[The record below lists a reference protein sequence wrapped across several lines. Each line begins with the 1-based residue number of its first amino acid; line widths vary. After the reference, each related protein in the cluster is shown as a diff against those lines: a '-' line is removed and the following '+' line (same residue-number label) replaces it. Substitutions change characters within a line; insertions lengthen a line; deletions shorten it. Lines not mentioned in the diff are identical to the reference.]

1 MTNHNILPIIKIGN
15 KQTNR
20 IINEQFKEI
29 NEQKSMNKKG
39 EIKFIKK
46 IKNENGK
53 LKTFLSLL
61 KFFTRLMD
69 DTNFIHLEGK
79 VMVQKVAFIEK
90 NEVINYIDMLMDNLS
105 QITDNTGEFLL
116 NFDGLVVDDK
126 SWNVWN
132 WPQGVGLYGIFK
144 YWKLTNSQKALNIIT
159 DWFEARFEE
168 GVPPKNVNTMAP
180 LLTLAFLYEETKDQ
194 TFVPYLEDWAE
205 WVMYDMPRTKEDGLQ
220 HMTYGPENKNQLWDD
235 TLMMTVLP
243 LAKIGRLFNK
253 PEYIEEAK
261 KQFLIHIKY
270 LSDRKT
276 GLWFHGWTFEENH
289 NYAEALWGRGNC
301 WITIAIPEIIE
312 ILGLKEGDYL
322 RDFLID
328 TLNRQI
334 EALTNFQDES
344 GLWHTLINDNTSYL
358 EASATAGFAYGILK
372 SVHKGYI
379 SQEYK
384 EVAYKAIQGITKEIN
399 DDGAL
404 QKVSVGTG
412 MGDSL
417 HFYKEIK
424 ITTMPYGQSL
434 AVLCLSE
441 FLHDY
446 N

>member
-1 MTNHNILPIIKIGN
+1 
-15 KQTNR
+15 
-20 IINEQFKEI
+20 
-29 NEQKSMNKKG
+29 
-39 EIKFIKK
+39 
-46 IKNENGK
+46 
-53 LKTFLSLL
+53 
-61 KFFTRLMD
+61 
-69 DTNFIHLEGK
+69 
-79 VMVQKVAFIEK
+79 MVQKQASLEK
-90 NEVINYIDMLMDNLS
+90 TDILNYIEVLMDNLS
-105 QITDNTGEFLL
+105 KISDDTGEFLL

-144 YWKLTNSQKALNIIT
+144 YWKLTNDQKALRIIT
-159 DWFEARFEE
+159 DWFNARFEE

-194 TFVPYLEDWAE
+194 TFVPYLESWAE
-205 WVMYDMPRTKEDGLQ
+205 WVMYEMPRTKEDGLQ

-253 PEYIEEAK
+253 QEYIEEAK

-312 ILGLKEGDYL
+312 ILNLQKGDFL
-322 RDFLID
+322 REFLID
-328 TLNRQI
+328 TLQRQV
-334 EALTNFQDES
+334 EALAEYQNES
-344 GLWHTLINDNTSYL
+344 GLWHTLINDKTSYL

-372 SVHKGYI
+372 SIHKRYI
-379 SQEYK
+379 SQEYR
-384 EVAYKAIQGITKEIN
+384 EVAYKAIKGIVQEIN
-399 DDGAL
+399 EEGAL

-417 HFYKEIK
+417 EFYKEIK

-434 AVLCLSE
+434 AVLCLAE
-441 FLHDY
+441 FLY
-446 N
+446 EYI